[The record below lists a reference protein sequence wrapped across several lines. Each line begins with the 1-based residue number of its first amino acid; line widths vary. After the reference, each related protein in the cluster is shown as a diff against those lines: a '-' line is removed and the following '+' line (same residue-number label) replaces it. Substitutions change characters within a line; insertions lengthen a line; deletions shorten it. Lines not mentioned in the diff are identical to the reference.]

1 MDIWLPFYVSEVKDP
16 EEKGIFHTL
25 WLLSACVLS
34 LPHANVEPE
43 CGFSINKSLLSIHR
57 YSTKDE
63 TIVALRLKDFITEV
77 GGIKKMRL
85 TQELL
90 RFCERVR
97 ERYRAFLE
105 QQRKVEEQMKLVRV
119 KEELVKQ
126 TKYAVSER
134 ENEMRFLK
142 KGIRLQRRVSK
153 KVITS

>member
-1 MDIWLPFYVSEVKDP
+1 
-16 EEKGIFHTL
+16 
-25 WLLSACVLS
+25 
-34 LPHANVEPE
+34 
-43 CGFSINKSLLSIHR
+43 
-57 YSTKDE
+57 
-63 TIVALRLKDFITEV
+63 
-77 GGIKKMRL
+77 MRL

-90 RFCERVR
+90 RLCERVR

-105 QQRKVEEQMKLVRV
+105 QQRKVEEQMKLARV